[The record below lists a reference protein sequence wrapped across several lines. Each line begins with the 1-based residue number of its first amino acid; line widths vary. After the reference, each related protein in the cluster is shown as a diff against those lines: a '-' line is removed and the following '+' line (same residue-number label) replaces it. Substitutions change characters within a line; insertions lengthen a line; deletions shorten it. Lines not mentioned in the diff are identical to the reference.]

1 MATSSMR
8 VDKARSFP
16 KVTPGSPCVIRAR
29 PPRKI
34 RANTRF
40 SALRYLWVR
49 AREDQEAGDSQVDP
63 SVVAGMAVAQHVRVA
78 VGHLEVLRGA
88 LKAEC
93 LEATERDVDGD
104 ECAGGTEDCED
115 EAKGLRSGGRR
126 RGAVRGGGH

>member
-1 MATSSMR
+1 
-8 VDKARSFP
+8 
-16 KVTPGSPCVIRAR
+16 
-29 PPRKI
+29 
-34 RANTRF
+34 
-40 SALRYLWVR
+40 
-49 AREDQEAGDSQVDP
+49 
-63 SVVAGMAVAQHVRVA
+63 MAVAQHVRVA

-126 RGAVRGGGH
+126 RGAVRGGGHCGSPDLPVAQVGNGGDAVDAVVEQWRRQRPDLDPSAKEVTGRIVRLASLFQ